1 MRGVSKIEVVKEK
14 ENRLEIRLRGE
25 DHTMA
30 NLIVKLAIRKPHVTY
45 AAYRID
51 HPLVSDPVVIIA
63 TDGSVKPIEV
73 LKEVLEDIVRLV
85 DEFKEKLNAAIAASE
100 TSKS

>member
-1 MRGVSKIEVVKEK
+1 MAKLEK
-14 ENRLEIRLRGE
+14 VAEKGNRLEIRLRGE

-51 HPLVSDPVVIIA
+51 HPLISDPVVIIA
-63 TDGSVKPIEV
+63 TDGSVKPIDVLREV
-73 LKEVLEDIVRLV
+73 LSDIVKLS
-85 DEFKEKLNAAIAASE
+85 DEFREKLREAISASE
-100 TSKS
+100 HKE

>member
-1 MRGVSKIEVVKEK
+1 MTIESERKKLVLKK
-14 ENRLEIRLRGE
+14 KASNRIELILRGE

-51 HPLVSDPVVIIA
+51 HPLVGEPIVIIA
-63 TDGSVKPIEV
+63 TDGKRDPLDV
-73 LKEVLEDIVRLV
+73 LKEVMMDIVKLS
-85 DEFKEKLNAAIAASE
+85 DEFLKKFEATAGQH
-100 TSKS
+100 

>member
-1 MRGVSKIEVVKEK
+1 MA
-14 ENRLEIRLRGE
+14 RLELVKASEKRVEVRLRGE

-51 HPLVSDPVVIIA
+51 HPLVDDPVVVIA
-63 TDGSVKPIEV
+63 TDGTVSPID
-73 LKEVLEDIVRLV
+73 VLENVLNEIVKLC
-85 DEFKEKLNAAIAASE
+85 DEFKEKFEKTAS
-100 TSKS
+100 KG

>member
-1 MRGVSKIEVVKEK
+1 MESEK
-14 ENRLEIRLRGE
+14 GKLVLKKKAENRIELVLRGE

-51 HPLVSDPVVIIA
+51 HPLVGEPIVIIA
-63 TDGSVKPIEV
+63 TDGKRDPLDVLSEV
-73 LKEVLEDIVRLV
+73 MMDIVKLS
-85 DEFKEKLNAAIAASE
+85 DEFISKLGS
-100 TSKS
+100 SSQQK